1 MIYLDNAATTRPK
14 PPEVARAVA
23 DAIENFGGVGRG
35 AHEAA
40 LDAGYTVY
48 RARDAVARL
57 LGAPSA
63 DRVAFSANVTEALNI
78 AIVGLLGAN
87 DHAVTTAASHNSVL
101 RPLYRKHDACGMGL
115 SIVGV
120 ASDGTLDLNE
130 FEAAFQPNTRAAV
143 ITHASNLTGTLYD
156 VAEMAR
162 ICHAHGALCIVDAA
176 QTAGSVPI
184 DMTAAGIDIVCFTG
198 HKGLYGPQGTGGL
211 AVAEGIEIAPFKVGG
226 TGIHSYDR
234 THPTT
239 MPDSL
244 EAGTLN
250 AHGIAGL
257 AAGIAFIEEQGGAS
271 AIGARTH
278 ALATACRAQLAD
290 IAGVTLYGRAED
302 APHSSI
308 VAFNVGELDSAEVAD
323 VLANEFGIATRAG
336 AHCAPL
342 MHRALGTSERGA
354 VRASF
359 GYFNTEQ
366 DAAALAAAVADIA
379 HSAAT
384 EG

>member
-1 MIYLDNAATTRPK
+1 MIYLDNAATTCPK
-14 PPEVARAVA
+14 PPEVAQTVA
-23 DAIENFGGVGRG
+23 AAIEGFGNVGRG

-40 LDAGYTVY
+40 LDAGCAVH
-48 RARDAVARL
+48 RAREAVARL

-63 DRVAFSANVTEALNI
+63 TRVAFSANATEALNI
-78 AIVGLLGAN
+78 AIEGLLGPS

-101 RPLYRKHDACGMGL
+101 RPLYRKHDTCGMGL
-115 SIVGV
+115 SIVEI
-120 ASDGTLDLNE
+120 AADGTLDLDA

-143 ITHASNLTGTLYD
+143 VTHASNLTGTLYD
-156 VAEMAR
+156 VAALAR
-162 ICHAHGALCIVDAA
+162 ICHAHGALCIVDTA

-184 DMTAAGIDIVCFTG
+184 DMTAADIDVLCFTG

-211 AVAEGIEIAPFKVGG
+211 CVAEGVEVAPFKVGG
-226 TGIHSYDR
+226 TGIRSYDR
-234 THPTT
+234 THPAT

-244 EAGTLN
+244 EAGTIN

-257 AAGIAFIEEQGGAS
+257 AAGVAFIEAQGGPK

-278 ALATACRAQLAD
+278 ALAAACRTQLAA
-290 IAGVTLYGRAED
+290 IEGVTLYGRAED
-302 APHSSI
+302 APNSSI
-308 VAFNVGELDSAEVAD
+308 IAFNVGELDSAEVAD
-323 VLANEFGIATRAG
+323 LLARDYGIATRAG

-379 HSAAT
+379 QIAA
-384 EG
+384 ES